1 MSRTA
6 FIILALILEVGLPVA
21 IVTNGITDIQLSR
34 LALSSLKD
42 YVTKAVISEEGDISK
57 PCSMIRR

>member
-21 IVTNGITDIQLSR
+21 IVTNGITDIQISR

-42 YVTKAVISEEGDISK
+42 YVTEVVISEEGTSRSLA
-57 PCSMIRR
+57 P

>member
-21 IVTNGITDIQLSR
+21 IVTNGITDIQISR

-42 YVTKAVISEEGDISK
+42 YVTKAVIFEEGTSRSLA
-57 PCSMIRR
+57 P